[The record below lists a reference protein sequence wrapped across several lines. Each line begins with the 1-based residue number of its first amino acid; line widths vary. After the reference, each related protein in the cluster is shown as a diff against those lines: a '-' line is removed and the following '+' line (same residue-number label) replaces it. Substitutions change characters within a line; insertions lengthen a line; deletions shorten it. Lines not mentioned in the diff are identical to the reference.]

1 MARIVRHEKTDP
13 VKIDPATWPR
23 DATGA
28 LKPIWVCAC
37 GISRNYPI
45 CDGSHKTCRQEEP
58 GHVYRYDPQTQAVI
72 EKSTEAPAGDATS
85 DVAAI

>member
-13 VKIDPATWPR
+13 VKIDPQTWPR
-23 DATGA
+23 DAEGN

-37 GISRNYPI
+37 GVSRTYPI

-58 GHVYRYDPQTQAVI
+58 GHVYRYEPQTLEVI
-72 EKSTEAPAGDATS
+72 QKSADGPATGAASSDA
-85 DVAAI
+85 AL